1 MTLTNDQFLQTIF
14 RHKTPTEQ
22 IFTAS
27 VPGDPTTSR
36 SYGFQPFLDP
46 TANNFYCVSTLSD
59 TTARTPANCQAL
71 YALVVDDVVQ
81 KLSTEKVGGILGQP
95 SYVLETSAGSF
106 QYGYLLDP
114 PVRDP
119 SVAEGLVRGLAAC
132 FTGDMAG
139 RNRLARLPIGR
150 NGKPGK
156 GNFQAALTR
165 WNPNLS
171 LTPHEAL
178 ERLEARPVP
187 IEALTPQPFLPPDR
201 DPVLAALDDLGISYE
216 STRIPG
222 TYQITCPWVSEH
234 TGQRDDGT
242 VYLAPAGFKCHHGHC
257 HDRNFADL
265 RKFLGLS
272 ASEVDDAIVEAGLT
286 GGSEQMLGD
295 RQDILDLGAAITTP
309 IEQMLERAEQMSE
322 APPIETP
329 QVTHPWSN
337 ATVGDLFH
345 TDGTPLSRDEL
356 AALYPR
362 KWLFQNTVPMGVPW
376 GIAGEGGL
384 GKSRL
389 GLALCMSIASGVPLG
404 DDLVPAIAEGAPAVF
419 LTQEDGRPDR
429 AWRFITQLEY
439 MAEHDPRW
447 RDPVVLERLRRNLYI
462 PQLPFGQTLNP
473 KFRKMVNEVVRAIGA
488 VRLFIF
494 DPLILFWDHS
504 DDKSN
509 INSASGTITTFGYM
523 IDCARHPD
531 RKEDDEWSAGILHHL
546 GKSGEVYGSAMIQ
559 AHLRVLFGLTR
570 PEGGTSLELEVQK
583 VNGSNILGRRYSFS
597 MEPVTGAV
605 YPEQLLPSLSDHQKV
620 ARALHS
626 GLLDWNLAPKA
637 LAKAA
642 ARLEF
647 LGADP
652 VKTVKQVLDDWE
664 SSLDESLGLTRQP
677 YGKYKPIEGWEIKG
691 GGV

>member
-1 MTLTNDQFLQTIF
+1 MSNPITNDRFLQTLF
-14 RHKTPTEQ
+14 RHKTPAEQ

-27 VPGDPTTSR
+27 VPGDPTSSR

-46 TANNFYCVSTLSD
+46 TANNFFCVSTLSD
-59 TTARTPANCQAL
+59 PSNRTPSNCQAL
-71 YALVVDDVVQ
+71 YVLVVDDVVQ
-81 KLSTEKVGGILGQP
+81 KIPTAKVLGILGEP
-95 SYVLETSAGSF
+95 SYVLETSEGSC
-106 QYGYLLDP
+106 QWGYLLDP
-114 PVRDP
+114 PARNQ

-156 GNFQAALTR
+156 NNHPAALLQWR
-165 WNPNLS
+165 PNLS
-171 LTPHEAL
+171 LTPAGAL
-178 ERLEARPVP
+178 AMLEAQPVP
-187 IEALTPQPFLPPDR
+187 IADLTPQPFLPPDR
-201 DPVLAALDDLGISYE
+201 DPVLLALPAYDH
-216 STRIPG
+216 TRIPG
-222 TYQITCPWVSEH
+222 TYKITCPWVEEH
-234 TGQRDDGT
+234 TEQRDDGT
-242 VYLAPAGFKCHHGHC
+242 VYIAPAGFKCHHGHC
-257 HDRNFADL
+257 HNRTFADL
-265 RKFLGLS
+265 RKHLGLT

-286 GGSEQMLGD
+286 NVGAELTNVPALVDKEPPIEEDQSPPEQMLVEEK
-295 RQDILDLGAAITTP
+295 QILA
-309 IEQMLERAEQMSE
+309 
-322 APPIETP
+322 
-329 QVTHPWSN
+329 HPWSSS
-337 ATVGDLFH
+337 TVGDLFH
-345 TDGTPLSRDEL
+345 ADGTPLSRDEL
-356 AALYPR
+356 AKLYPR
-362 KWLFQNTVPMGVPW
+362 KWLFQSTIPMGVPW

-404 DDLVPAIAEGAPAVF
+404 DDLVPAIEEGAPAVF
-419 LTQEDGRPDR
+419 LTQEDGKPDR

-439 MAEHDPRW
+439 MAQHDPRW

-462 PQLPFGQTLNP
+462 PQLPFGQTLSP
-473 KFRKMVNEVVRAIGA
+473 KFRKLANEVVRTIGA

-509 INSASGTITTFGYM
+509 INSANGTITTFGYM

-583 VNGSNILGRRYSFS
+583 VNGSNIMGRKYGFS
-597 MEPVTGAV
+597 MEPITGAV
-605 YPEQLLPSLSDHQKV
+605 YPERLMPSLSDHEKV

-626 GLLDWNLAPKA
+626 GLLDPNLAPKA
-637 LAKAA
+637 LIKAA
-642 ARLEF
+642 AKLEF

-652 VKTVKQVLDDWE
+652 GKTVKRVLDDWE
-664 SSLDESLGLTRQP
+664 SELPEHLGLTREP
-677 YGKYKPIEGWEIKG
+677 YGKYKPIQGFGIKG
-691 GGV
+691 E